1 MSTTNTYDADGVI
14 TATEI
19 KPNTVTI
26 SYGRKVPRD
35 GGYGSGEECSI
46 FQQVDVGPDDSPE
59 RVEAAV
65 KAAFAFSKAVVLQ
78 QLGCAYGV
86 DQETGVVNGL
96 DSAAASAA
104 AAPAPRATT
113 PSQSHGGNVT
123 SAKRDYGD
131 GVKRSKD
138 QLIAELQSNPGQFFD
153 NRVDKKNPKGPDFKR
168 KSSGEGLWLSDLES
182 AGVSV

>member
-59 RVEAAV
+59 QVEAAV

-104 AAPAPRATT
+104 AAPAPKAYT
-113 PSQSHGGNVT
+113 PKSNGPV
-123 SAKRDYGD
+123 AKSYGD
-131 GVKRSKD
+131 GVKRSKED
-138 QLIAELQSNPGQFFD
+138 LIAELQSNPGQFFD